1 MKLGK
6 SIEHGV
12 TKGLGLRYTL
22 RLAGKAR
29 LISGSKQLELGLVD
43 RPHYAFGL
51 MRAAVE
57 ARSLGYKS
65 VTAVE
70 FGVAGGNGL
79 LALEQYAKQI
89 STEIGIHIRVV
100 GFDTGQGLPAPVD
113 YRDLPHLWAEGDF
126 EMDVDR
132 LRSRLSGAELVLGL
146 VSNTVPEYLESHDP
160 ESPIGFVSFDLD
172 LWSSTVDAFNIFR
185 STSEHCLPRTWCYFD
200 DIVGTTEDVGELLA
214 IREFNEEAHGR
225 KIRHPYMLRANVPL
239 QPMWSEQMFQTHF
252 FDHSRYT
259 QLLAQQEDR
268 ALPLRAKR

>member
-12 TKGLGLRYTL
+12 TNGLALPYTL

-29 LISGSKQLELGLVD
+29 LISEAKQFELGLVE

-51 MRAAVE
+51 LRAALE
-57 ARSLGYKS
+57 ARSLGYSS
-65 VTAVE
+65 VTAIE

-79 LALEQYAKQI
+79 LALEEYAVQV
-89 STEIGIHIRVV
+89 TREAGIEVNVV

-126 EMDVDR
+126 DMNVEQLKRR
-132 LRSRLSGAELVLGL
+132 LKSAQLVLGL
-146 VSNTVPEYLESHDP
+146 VSETVSEFLTTHDVK
-160 ESPIGFVSFDLD
+160 SPIGFVSFDLD
-172 LWSSTVDAFNIFR
+172 LWSSTVHAFDIFR
-185 STSEHCLPRTWCYFD
+185 SNAEHCLPRTWCYFD
-200 DIVGTTEDVGELLA
+200 DIIGTTEDVGELLA
-214 IREFNEEAHGR
+214 IKEFNEESHGR

-239 QPMWSEQMFQTHF
+239 QPTWAEQMFQTHF

-259 QLLAQQEDR
+259 QLLAQQSDR
-268 ALPLRAKR
+268 VLPLLPGN

>member
-1 MKLGK
+1 MFAGRYWPSQESKGRTMKIGK

-29 LISGSKQLELGLVD
+29 LISDSKQLELGLVD

-51 MRAAVE
+51 LRAAIE

-79 LALEQYAKQI
+79 LALEQYAEQI
-89 STEIGIHIRVV
+89 SSEIGIDIKVV

-113 YRDLPHLWAEGDF
+113 YRDLPHLWAQGDF

-132 LRSRLSGAELVLGL
+132 LRGRLSSAELVLGL
-146 VSNTVPEYLESHDP
+146 VAKTVPEYLETHDP

-185 STSEHCLPRTWCYFD
+185 SSPHHCLPRTWCYFD

-225 KIRHPYMLRANVPL
+225 KIRQPLHAESQCPATTHVVRANVPN
-239 QPMWSEQMFQTHF
+239 S
-252 FDHSRYT
+252 
-259 QLLAQQEDR
+259 LL
-268 ALPLRAKR
+268 